1 MYQVGEPISENAGD
15 EQSSQRLFRRIPA
28 QIPSGPSALLID
40 RSRRLT
46 GLASHLAS
54 DTLNSIPG
62 LRNRLTT
69 GCRYLAH
76 QGSGLSQCFSS
87 ACLKTLEHVF
97 ALIELP
103 FCRVADLSPPYRSRH
118 PQLAACPS
126 ISSYSYVAR
135 HPSAYKQS
143 PRQNVRRK
151 IR

>member
-1 MYQVGEPISENAGD
+1 VTSGNRRSQAEPPRGAQAVETDRPWMISPSARTSIVLHGSMYQVGEPISENAGD

-69 GCRYLAH
+69 GL
-76 QGSGLSQCFSS
+76 
-87 ACLKTLEHVF
+87 
-97 ALIELP
+97 
-103 FCRVADLSPPYRSRH
+103 
-118 PQLAACPS
+118 
-126 ISSYSYVAR
+126 
-135 HPSAYKQS
+135 
-143 PRQNVRRK
+143 
-151 IR
+151 

>member
-69 GCRYLAH
+69 GL
-76 QGSGLSQCFSS
+76 
-87 ACLKTLEHVF
+87 
-97 ALIELP
+97 
-103 FCRVADLSPPYRSRH
+103 
-118 PQLAACPS
+118 
-126 ISSYSYVAR
+126 
-135 HPSAYKQS
+135 
-143 PRQNVRRK
+143 
-151 IR
+151 